1 MANSL
6 SAEVWLDQ
14 RRWDA
19 LEEALKAQGS
29 DIEQHLQDYLISLY
43 NEMVPQE
50 QWEQVEKRISNEA
63 AETAREAEEH
73 TVYTVFHVR
82 EHGHDSIFSTGNGEE
97 FLDVAIRLRRYLWG
111 GKTVVKGDFS
121 QRFYNSQPITR
132 ERFDELAILRLEN
145 TGKVTGAFEINL
157 DAGWISGLCI
167 TDGWQTFQIKDVSAA
182 AYHATRSSR
191 MSLEDRWKK
200 FINRLDGNQIE
211 PESFASAEIGGLRPL
226 EKGDI
231 LCIYGPFLT
240 DRELKFRLDVSRYG
254 VKK

>member
-97 FLDVAIRLRRYLWG
+97 FLDVAIRLRRYLQG
-111 GKTVVKGDFS
+111 DAEAVKGGFS
-121 QRFYNSQPITR
+121 HHFYKTQPITR
-132 ERFDELAILRLEN
+132 ERFDELAALRLEN
-145 TGKVTGAFEINL
+145 TGKVTGAFEIDL
-157 DAGWISGLCI
+157 DAGWCSALNLA
-167 TDGWQTFQIKDVSAA
+167 DGWQTFK
-182 AYHATRSSR
+182 
-191 MSLEDRWKK
+191 
-200 FINRLDGNQIE
+200 IN
-211 PESFASAEIGGLRPL
+211 
-226 EKGDI
+226 
-231 LCIYGPFLT
+231 
-240 DRELKFRLDVSRYG
+240 
-254 VKK
+254 

>member
-82 EHGHDSIFSTGNGEE
+82 EHGHDSIFSTGIHS
-97 FLDVAIRLRRYLWG
+97 F
-111 GKTVVKGDFS
+111 
-121 QRFYNSQPITR
+121 PTR
-132 ERFDELAILRLEN
+132 
-145 TGKVTGAFEINL
+145 
-157 DAGWISGLCI
+157 
-167 TDGWQTFQIKDVSAA
+167 
-182 AYHATRSSR
+182 RSSDHR
-191 MSLEDRWKK
+191 KS
-200 FINRLDGNQIE
+200 
-211 PESFASAEIGGLRPL
+211 
-226 EKGDI
+226 
-231 LCIYGPFLT
+231 
-240 DRELKFRLDVSRYG
+240 V
-254 VKK
+254 V

>member
-1 MANSL
+1 MAGST

-82 EHGHDSIFSTGNGEE
+82 EHGQFIKPLPRNG
-97 FLDVAIRLRRYLWG
+97 LRIIKSL
-111 GKTVVKGDFS
+111 GKISLHHCFAS
-121 QRFYNSQPITR
+121 PQIAAQPYGYIQKFFAITR
-132 ERFDELAILRLEN
+132 
-145 TGKVTGAFEINL
+145 
-157 DAGWISGLCI
+157 
-167 TDGWQTFQIKDVSAA
+167 
-182 AYHATRSSR
+182 
-191 MSLEDRWKK
+191 
-200 FINRLDGNQIE
+200 
-211 PESFASAEIGGLRPL
+211 
-226 EKGDI
+226 
-231 LCIYGPFLT
+231 
-240 DRELKFRLDVSRYG
+240 
-254 VKK
+254 

>member
-1 MANSL
+1 MAGST

-111 GKTVVKGDFS
+111 GKTVVPVCHWKTGGKSLSTAWMEIKSNRRALPLLRSGAYVPWRREIYSVLTDLFS
-121 QRFYNSQPITR
+121 Q
-132 ERFDELAILRLEN
+132 
-145 TGKVTGAFEINL
+145 TG
-157 DAGWISGLCI
+157 S
-167 TDGWQTFQIKDVSAA
+167 
-182 AYHATRSSR
+182 
-191 MSLEDRWKK
+191 
-200 FINRLDGNQIE
+200 
-211 PESFASAEIGGLRPL
+211 
-226 EKGDI
+226 
-231 LCIYGPFLT
+231 
-240 DRELKFRLDVSRYG
+240 
-254 VKK
+254 

>member
-1 MANSL
+1 MAGST

-111 GKTVVKGDFS
+111 GKTVVFSPLRGSGLMNWPSYASKIPARSQVRLKSIWMPDGSLVCALRTVGRPFRSKMFQPPLTTPHAVPVCHWKTGGKSLSTAWMEIKSNRRALPLLRSGAYVPWRREIYSVLTDLFS
-121 QRFYNSQPITR
+121 Q
-132 ERFDELAILRLEN
+132 
-145 TGKVTGAFEINL
+145 TG
-157 DAGWISGLCI
+157 S
-167 TDGWQTFQIKDVSAA
+167 
-182 AYHATRSSR
+182 
-191 MSLEDRWKK
+191 
-200 FINRLDGNQIE
+200 
-211 PESFASAEIGGLRPL
+211 
-226 EKGDI
+226 
-231 LCIYGPFLT
+231 
-240 DRELKFRLDVSRYG
+240 
-254 VKK
+254 

>member
-97 FLDVAIRLRRYLWG
+97 FLDVAIAVETSMMMNVLAAGMEISEEDLRQLRARC
-111 GKTVVKGDFS
+111 VREVKQTNGNIS
-121 QRFYNSQPITR
+121 
-132 ERFDELAILRLEN
+132 L
-145 TGKVTGAFEINL
+145 K
-157 DAGWISGLCI
+157 DAVKY
-167 TDGWQTFQIKDVSAA
+167 Q
-182 AYHATRSSR
+182 
-191 MSLEDRWKK
+191 
-200 FINRLDGNQIE
+200 
-211 PESFASAEIGGLRPL
+211 
-226 EKGDI
+226 KGQ
-231 LCIYGPFLT
+231 
-240 DRELKFRLDVSRYG
+240 E
-254 VKK
+254 